1 MINLKPIVVDFLPPP
16 NTVEFEILDGLV
28 ELNLAHPYSEER
40 AKSLAKDAQA
50 ILVWY
55 PMKVTSEVI
64 ESLKNC
70 KLIVNASTGFD
81 NIDIRAASEKG
92 ILVCNVPDYCSTE
105 VAEHTIA
112 LMMALARRIVW
123 FDKRTRKG
131 VWDYRAP
138 FSPIPL
144 KGKTLGLIG
153 IGRIGSI
160 VASIAQALGMKVL
173 AYDPYVSSDVT
184 KKLAVE
190 LVSLEDVLNH
200 SDFISLHVPLTYETK
215 GMIGKKEL
223 EMMKRSSF
231 IINTARAELIDEEA
245 LIEALKKN
253 RIAGAALDVISN
265 EQEGSIIKNAL
276 FELENVIITPHIAF
290 LSENSEKEARKRG
303 ALEIKRF
310 VLGEPLAHIIN
321 L

>member
-1 MINLKPIVVDFLPPP
+1 LKPIVVDFLPPP

-138 FSPIPL
+138 FSPILL
-144 KGKTLGLIG
+144 KG
-153 IGRIGSI
+153 
-160 VASIAQALGMKVL
+160 
-173 AYDPYVSSDVT
+173 
-184 KKLAVE
+184 
-190 LVSLEDVLNH
+190 
-200 SDFISLHVPLTYETK
+200 
-215 GMIGKKEL
+215 
-223 EMMKRSSF
+223 
-231 IINTARAELIDEEA
+231 
-245 LIEALKKN
+245 
-253 RIAGAALDVISN
+253 
-265 EQEGSIIKNAL
+265 
-276 FELENVIITPHIAF
+276 
-290 LSENSEKEARKRG
+290 
-303 ALEIKRF
+303 
-310 VLGEPLAHIIN
+310 
-321 L
+321 